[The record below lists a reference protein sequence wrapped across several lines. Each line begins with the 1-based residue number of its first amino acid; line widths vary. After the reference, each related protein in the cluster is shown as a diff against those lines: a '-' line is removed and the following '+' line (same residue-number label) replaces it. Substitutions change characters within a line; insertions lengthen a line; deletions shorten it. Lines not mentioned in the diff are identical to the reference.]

1 MHKNMYYK
9 NLIIDIFAV
18 TFRKEGVDWNF
29 SAIGKALKLDR
40 HLPQGRCGLKFSC
53 ILPFDGYLRH
63 LPQGRCGL
71 KSASLPDG
79 LTGAGVTFRKE
90 GVDWNKFLRAW
101 IQTVNLSPSAR
112 KVWIEIFIA
121 QLNIQFAKRHLLQR
135 RCGLKFGIALHTDIL
150 LPSPSARKVWIE
162 IRLMCNVQLQACCH
176 LLQGRCGLKSPLRRR
191 IGQILRHLP

>member
-1 MHKNMYYK
+1 MWLHSTFPSRYH
-9 NLIIDIFAV
+9 V
-18 TFRKEGVDWNF
+18 TFRKEGVDWNYV
-29 SAIGKALKLDR
+29 SV
-40 HLPQGRCGLKFSC
+40 S
-53 ILPFDGYLRH
+53 ILID
-63 LPQGRCGL
+63 
-71 KSASLPDG
+71 SM
-79 LTGAGVTFRKE
+79 VTFRKE
-90 GVDWNKFLRAW
+90 GVDWNSFLFAFFFW
-101 IQTVNLSPSAR
+101 YCKSPSAR